1 MTVNLIKGQNVPV
14 DSGLK
19 LVRVGLGWSPRR
31 ESGDDFDLDASV
43 FLLGESGKVRT
54 DADLIF
60 YNQPKSQCLSVVYN
74 GDNRTGAGEGDDE
87 TIDVDLSR
95 VPADVAR
102 IVFTASIYKA
112 IERRQ
117 NFGMVEDAYIRLVDA
132 DTNTEQIRFEL
143 TEDACINDSLVLA
156 ELYRRNGA
164 WKFRALAQGY
174 NGGLAALAKVFG
186 VNVN

>member
-1 MTVNLIKGQNVPV
+1 MTVNLIKGQNVPL

-31 ESGDDFDLDASV
+31 EPGEEFDLDASV
-43 FLLGESGKVRT
+43 FLLGESGKVRS

-74 GDNRTGAGEGDDE
+74 GDNRRGE
-87 TIDVDLSR
+87 TINVDLSR

-102 IVFTASIYKA
+102 IVFTATIYKS

-117 NFGMVEDAYIRLVDA
+117 NFGMVDDAYIRLVDA

-143 TEDACINDSLVLA
+143 TEDACVNDSLVFA

-164 WKFRALAQGY
+164 WKFRALAQGF
-174 NGGLAALAKVFG
+174 NGGLGALAKSFG

>member
-31 ESGDDFDLDASV
+31 EPGEEFDLDASV
-43 FLLGESGKVRT
+43 FLLGESGKVRS

-74 GDNRTGAGEGDDE
+74 GDNRTGEGEGDDE

-102 IVFTASIYKA
+102 IVFTATIYKS

-117 NFGMVEDAYIRLVDA
+117 NFGMVDDAYIRLVDA

-143 TEDACINDSLVLA
+143 TEDACVNDSLVFA

-174 NGGLAALAKVFG
+174 NGGLAALAKGFG
-186 VNVN
+186 VHVN